1 MHRHVARGSVGVDID
16 GRIGDPVEAPAGGKV
31 KIGRDERAGLHVI
44 IDHGNGVV
52 SSYSHLSKVD
62 LKDGDTVRPGQVFA
76 AVGNT
81 GNVQKGKGGDGSHLH
96 YRVKV
101 NGKDVDPLSHQFA
114 ETTVTG
120 TPSGPST
127 WSADERLDLGQFMSS
142 VEKRIEQDQKERSE
156 EHTSELQSL
165 MRNSYAVFCLKKKN
179 KNK

>member
-1 MHRHVARGSVGVDID
+1 M
-16 GRIGDPVEAPAGGKV
+16 IG
-31 KIGRDERAGLHVI
+31 
-44 IDHGNGVV
+44 HGNGVV
-52 SSYSHLSKVD
+52 SSYSQLSKVD
-62 LKDGDTVRPGQVFA
+62 LKDGDTLRAGQVFA

-127 WSADERLDLGQFMSS
+127 WSAAERLDLGDRKS
-142 VEKRIEQDQKERSE
+142 VGEGKSVSVRVDLGGRRI
-156 EHTSELQSL
+156 
-165 MRNSYAVFCLKKKN
+165 MKKK
-179 KNK
+179 KKTQKTQK

>member
-1 MHRHVARGSVGVDID
+1 METDPEAVKRVGQMFMQSTRGTEGAKEASLVTEVLKPTGRLPVQGAVTSDMHRHVARGSVGVDID

-114 ETTVTG
+114 ETKVT
-120 TPSGPST
+120 
-127 WSADERLDLGQFMSS
+127 DRKS
-142 VEKRIEQDQKERSE
+142 V
-156 EHTSELQSL
+156 
-165 MRNSYAVFCLKKKN
+165 V
-179 KNK
+179 

>member
-81 GNVQKGKGGDGSHLH
+81 GNVQ
-96 YRVKV
+96 R
-101 NGKDVDPLSHQFA
+101 
-114 ETTVTG
+114 
-120 TPSGPST
+120 SG
-127 WSADERLDLGQFMSS
+127 
-142 VEKRIEQDQKERSE
+142 

-165 MRNSYAVFCLKKKN
+165 MRNSYAVFRLKKT
-179 KNK
+179 

>member
-114 ETTVTG
+114 ETTV
-120 TPSGPST
+120 
-127 WSADERLDLGQFMSS
+127 
-142 VEKRIEQDQKERSE
+142 RSE

-165 MRNSYAVFCLKKKN
+165 MRISYAVFCLKKKN
-179 KNK
+179 IDNT